1 MTSFSINRIRIRQCY
16 VQLDSC
22 PDNIARIPVF
32 LNIIKYFTSF
42 PPIWLTAAA
51 SLGYTHPQMPYYVS
65 LAAFINTTYSFLVSS
80 LCLFLCC
87 RICNVVCCL

>member
-1 MTSFSINRIRIRQCY
+1 M
-16 VQLDSC
+16 
-22 PDNIARIPVF
+22 F

-65 LAAFINTTYSFLVSS
+65 LAAFINSTYSFLVRSITSS
-80 LCLFLCC
+80 CVVVDNVCLLF
-87 RICNVVCCL
+87 VVGHMHGLGINLFSS